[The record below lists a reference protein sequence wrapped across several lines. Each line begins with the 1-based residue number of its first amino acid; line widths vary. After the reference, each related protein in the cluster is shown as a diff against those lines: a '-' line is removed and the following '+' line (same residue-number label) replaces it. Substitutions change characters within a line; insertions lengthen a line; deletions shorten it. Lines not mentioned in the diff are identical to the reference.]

1 MIKLEVNCSE
11 VPVEFFTFSGGEEQV
26 KIDTSALEKRIQVVE
41 VFAHIKSSKEVMQL
55 VLLTDAIR
63 RLSDNGNV
71 RYYLNMPYVPYAR
84 QDRVME
90 EGEALSI
97 KAFSSIINGLKYDRV
112 FVSDPHSD
120 VTAAVL
126 DNLAV
131 QDQTACFFETM
142 GDYIFTGG
150 VDNNL
155 VVAPDAGARKKA
167 AKIAKC
173 LGFNIIEAG
182 KSRDVKTGQI
192 TGTEVY
198 GDVSGKDCLIVDD
211 IADGMATFIYLGEE
225 LKKRGAG
232 KVVLFVTHGIFA
244 KGIDIALGKID
255 EIYCFNPWI
264 ENIEGRNVNNIYRTL

>member
-126 DNLAV
+126 DNLV
-131 QDQTACFFETM
+131 IKDQTECFIETLN
-142 GDYIFTGG
+142 DSWNKPFRLTKDTLI
-150 VDNNL
+150 
-155 VVAPDAGARKKA
+155 VAPDSGSRKKA
-167 AKIAKC
+167 AKTAKYYG
-173 LGFNIIEAG
+173 LNLVEAG
-182 KSRDVKTGQI
+182 KVRDVSTGNI

-198 GDVSGKDCLIVDD
+198 GDVTGRDCLILDD
-211 IADGMATFIYLGEE
+211 LCDGGMTFIKLGQE
-225 LKKRGAG
+225 LKAKGAT
-232 KVVLFVTHGIFA
+232 KVILYVTHGLFS
-244 KGIDIALGKID
+244 KGKDVFKGSVD
-255 EIYCFNPWI
+255 EVICLYDWT
-264 ENIEGRNVNNIYRTL
+264 EGF